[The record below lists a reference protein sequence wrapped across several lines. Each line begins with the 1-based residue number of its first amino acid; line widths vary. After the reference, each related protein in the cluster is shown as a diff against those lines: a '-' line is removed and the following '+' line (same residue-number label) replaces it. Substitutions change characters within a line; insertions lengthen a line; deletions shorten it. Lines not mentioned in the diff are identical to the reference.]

1 MNHTSPAPAAF
12 ANPTQA
18 RTPALTLALA
28 LAAFIPTQPAT
39 GLDLLPHVIAS
50 AGGTA
55 TSPRFSILGTAGQP
69 LASSPDPTPA
79 PSPFAARSGFW
90 AQVLRWKNS
99 PPSPA
104 NDFITRR
111 PGDAAH
117 VLVRT
122 LLQNDLDPDFDPLTL
137 VRFDTTTA
145 LGGSVHRDGPWLV
158 YQPPANPTPS
168 TVDTFTYE
176 VSDGD
181 APSPTATVTI
191 GPFIPSPTGGPPN
204 ALAIQLDPGP
214 PARILLRFQGI
225 ALRSYLVQSSPDPAG
240 PWTTLATVAA
250 AANGAV
256 HHADT
261 PSADPRFY
269 RLAEP

>member
-1 MNHTSPAPAAF
+1 VNRSSPTPAAI
-12 ANPTQA
+12 ATPTQA
-18 RTPALTLALA
+18 QTPVPALA
-28 LAAFIPTQPAT
+28 LVLAAFLTTRPAA
-39 GLDLLPHVIAS
+39 GLDIHPHVIAS

-69 LASSPDPTPA
+69 LASSPAPT

-99 PPSPA
+99 PPNPA

-122 LLQNDLDPDFDPLTL
+122 LLQNDHDADFDPLTL

-145 LGGSVHRDGPWLV
+145 LGGSVYRDGPWLV
-158 YQPPANPTPS
+158 YQPPANTTPS

-176 VSDGD
+176 VTDGD

-214 PARILLRFQGI
+214 PARIHLRFQGI
-225 ALRSYLVQSSPDPAG
+225 ALRSYLVQSSLDPAG
-240 PWTTLATVAA
+240 PWNTLATVTA

-256 HHADT
+256 HHTDT
-261 PSADPRFY
+261 PSDDPRFY